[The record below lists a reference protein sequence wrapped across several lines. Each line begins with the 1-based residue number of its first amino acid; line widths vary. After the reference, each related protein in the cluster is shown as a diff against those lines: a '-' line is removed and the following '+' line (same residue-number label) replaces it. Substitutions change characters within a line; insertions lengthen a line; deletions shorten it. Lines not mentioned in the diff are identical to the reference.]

1 MTFNSINLPIQLQ
14 QEAEKWA
21 TSQGMPL
28 DQFILGAV
36 AEKVA
41 SLRSRFND
49 PSFPTISYS
58 QGFSGNSNAVISGT
72 GIRVQTIAIAV
83 YKWKLSLQQIVE
95 EYGLTQKQCQDALDF
110 YAVHR
115 TEIDKAIAIEE
126 AIEATNV

>member
-1 MTFNSINLPIQLQ
+1 MTFNSINLPIELQ
-14 QEAEKWA
+14 QEVEKWA
-21 TSQGMPL
+21 TSQGIPL
-28 DQFILGAV
+28 DQFILSAV

-41 SLRSRFND
+41 SLRSRLND

-72 GIRVQTIAIAV
+72 GIRVQTIAIAAH
-83 YKWKLSLQQIVE
+83 KWKLSPQQVRE

-115 TEIDKAIAIEE
+115 NEIDKEIAIEE